1 LLPPETPYNTSVALN
16 PNPYSWNKISNL
28 LFIDSPQGTGYSLMT
43 DASYIFNDQN
53 TLDETFTSLLDF
65 FTTRFPSLRARNF
78 YIAGSSYAGKFIPD
92 LALRI
97 NSYNLNE
104 EKKINLKG
112 ILVGNG
118 IMELSDN

>member
-1 LLPPETPYNTSVALN
+1 
-16 PNPYSWNKISNL
+16 
-28 LFIDSPQGTGYSLMT
+28 MT

-65 FTTRFPSLRARNF
+65 FTTRFPSLRTRNF
-78 YIAGSSYAGKFIPD
+78 YIAGSSYAGKLIPD

-97 NSYNLNE
+97 NNYNMYE